1 MFAGG
6 IQLPQGL
13 SKNKTK
19 KLIMKPVS
27 ALLKPPSLKS
37 DAHLGDKLFS
47 FITKALALSFIG
59 LFFAMAFVIFFNAW
73 PAFSK
78 FGLAFFAQPV
88 WNSWKQE
95 FGALALIYG
104 TALSSLLALL
114 LAVPVS
120 VALALFLNE
129 LAPRWLSS
137 ALGFIVEMLAAIP
150 SIVYG
155 LWGVFILAPF
165 LRRNVQPF
173 LSDQL
178 GHLPFFSGPY
188 YGIGM
193 MCAGLILAIMIIPTI
208 SSLCKE
214 VFRAIPHSHKEA
226 VLSLG
231 ATRWEMFKTAILRGG
246 FSGIV
251 GASALGFGRA
261 FGETMAVT
269 MVIGNK
275 IDLSASLFAPA
286 QTMASV
292 LATQYAEAD
301 SALHL
306 SALTAV
312 GFTLFIVSLLFNSLA
327 ILLTWKIKKQFQR

>member
-1 MFAGG
+1 MGLFFR
-6 IQLPQGL
+6 L
-13 SKNKTK
+13 SKN
-19 KLIMKPVS
+19 LFRKPEV
-27 ALLKPPSLKS
+27 
-37 DAHLGDKLFS
+37 HLEDKLFS
-47 FITKALALSFIG
+47 FFIKMLAVIFIS
-59 LFFAMAFVIFFNAW
+59 LFFAMAVVIFLKSW

-78 FGLAFFAQPV
+78 FGFSFFINSH
-88 WNSWKQE
+88 WNSYHQE
-95 FGALALIYG
+95 FGVLALVYG
-104 TALSSLLALL
+104 TVISSFLALL
-114 LAVPVS
+114 VAVPIS

-129 LAPRWLSS
+129 LAPRWLSVPL
-137 ALGFIVEMLAAIP
+137 AFIVEMLAAIP

-155 LWGVFILAPF
+155 LWGVFIFAPF
-165 LRRNVQPF
+165 LRQNVQPF
-173 LSDQL
+173 LSKHL
-178 GHLPFFSGPY
+178 GHLPLFSGSY

-214 VFRAIPHSHKEA
+214 VFRSIPHSNKEA

-231 ATRWEMFKTAILRGG
+231 TTRWEMFKIAILKGG

-251 GASALGFGRA
+251 GAVVLGFGRA

-275 IDLSASLFAPA
+275 IALSPSLFAPS

-301 SALHL
+301 SDLHL
-306 SALTAV
+306 SSLTAV
-312 GFTLFIVSLLFNSLA
+312 GFTLFIISLLFNSLA
-327 ILLTWKIKKQFQR
+327 IFLVWKMKEQFKV